1 MEKPMKTSAN
11 TGSRS
16 ATEKKRSESGT
27 TLIETMIAAAVLI
40 IGVLALV
47 ATMAV
52 AAGDNWNRGDRAT
65 RTTEYAE
72 DKMEQLVSLNFTDTA
87 TNTAVYP
94 PTAAGGTGLTAGG
107 GVTVGSPV
115 TGYVDYVDNTGTQQ
129 ATASLSS
136 YIRQWSVSVNAGA
149 NLETITVT
157 ARALDVIGLT
167 GAAPTVSL
175 VCTKSA
181 IQ

>member
-1 MEKPMKTSAN
+1 MKTSAN

-16 ATEKKRSESGT
+16 ATTKKRRESGT

-52 AAGDNWNRGDRAT
+52 AASDNWNRGDRAT

-72 DKMEQLVSLNFTDTA
+72 DKMEQLLALNFTDTV

-94 PTAAGGTGLTAGG
+94 PNAAGGTGLSAGG

-115 TGYVDYVDNTGTQQ
+115 AGYVDYVDDTGTQQ
-129 ATASLSS
+129 ATVSLAT

-157 ARALDVIGLT
+157 VRALDAIGLT
-167 GAAPTVSL
+167 GAAPTVTL